1 MAQARSPCGGGHALG
16 AQAGPTAITPGPARG
31 RLHGGA
37 SGDRDPVQLRLRST
51 LSSAPGAKPMEVRSV
66 LRPPRRRTGRRDRHQ
81 NPDEEG
87 GPRGWRRSPAPAMF
101 GEPTC
106 SNPWA
111 RDHGV
116 HLARSQPPSLD
127 ERQPTRSTNSA
138 AVPLVALEF
147 ARSAPSA
154 SFVDLGVGVGV
165 IAIEMCRRYWTL
177 HVVRGPRSG
186 YRESS
191 PTTWSRSPLRPLK
204 ASPRIPRPALHF
216 ASRADQS
223 SISFQ
228 VEVTNHAPRPR
239 GAERPVTRYFLLDA
253 HVEWRVHQVARS
265 SRRAAGI
272 KCLTRA

>member
-1 MAQARSPCGGGHALG
+1 MSQSGCGDVRRADVQQPVGARSC
-16 AQAGPTAITPGPARG
+16 
-31 RLHGGA
+31 
-37 SGDRDPVQLRLRST
+37 
-51 LSSAPGAKPMEVRSV
+51 
-66 LRPPRRRTGRRDRHQ
+66 
-81 NPDEEG
+81 
-87 GPRGWRRSPAPAMF
+87 
-101 GEPTC
+101 
-106 SNPWA
+106 
-111 RDHGV
+111 V

-177 HVVRGPRSG
+177 HVVGGPRSG

-191 PTTWSRSPLRPLK
+191 PTTWSRSPLRLLK